1 MDFTTPVPI
10 GTDTSPLYQITVN
23 DNGQDGGTTT
33 QLVVSGFPPAADVAP
48 ADTAVRALAEAYAAA
63 AGYRVIGISR
73 VTVTDTSL

>member
-33 QLVVSGFPPAADVAP
+33 QLVVSGFPPTADLTA
-48 ADTAVRALAEAYAAA
+48 ADTAVQALAEAYAAA
-63 AGYRVIGISR
+63 AGYRVVGISR
-73 VTVTDTSL
+73 ITVTSADL